1 MMKLEPGVSNPWD
14 SKALEDFLHFLCP
27 ECNYLTKY
35 SDDFL
40 QHSANHPMANDF
52 ILNHQDIMEEDTTNV
67 EDDEEQVEPTEFVDC
82 SVMDGSEAGPED
94 SDSNQQQI
102 LPFPLPLPPSMIK
115 LPPGLSISHTNV
127 SKIKSNTVDSRF
139 SKVNRIP
146 PNKSKKAVTWD
157 EEVEQT
163 WTEFKQYVNYKE
175 DYTAEEII
183 NYLTQT
189 MNARKISVSTMINL
203 KSRLSIAYRNETG
216 RTFQEDFSEVNEYC
230 KSVGIKPNHS
240 KAYHKKKERV
250 YKDFVTSTDKGLNF
264 DEVDL
269 QHYCDTLKNEQMLS
283 FNSAKLNLASIQ
295 HGYQRDT
302 GLDFKAIFPAI
313 NQYIRNL
320 YDKN

>member
-14 SKALEDFLHFLCP
+14 SKSLEDFLHFLCP

-52 ILNHQDIMEEDTTNV
+52 ILNHQDIMEEDNTNV
-67 EDDEEQVEPTEFVDC
+67 DDEEEQVEPTEFVDC
-82 SVMDGSEAGPED
+82 SVMDGSEAPED
-94 SDSNQQQI
+94 SDQPQI
-102 LPFPLPLPPSMIK
+102 LPFPLPLPPSMLK
-115 LPPGLSISHTNV
+115 LPPGLSISHNV
-127 SKIKSNTVDSRF
+127 SKIKNRPTV
-139 SKVNRIP
+139 KRIQ
-146 PNKSKKAVTWD
+146 PNKSKKSVTWD

-163 WTEFKQYVNYKE
+163 WTEFKQYVNHKE
-175 DYTAEEII
+175 DYTAQEII
-183 NYLTQT
+183 NYLIQT

-216 RTFQEDFSEVNEYC
+216 RTFQDDFSEVNEYC
-230 KSVGIKPNHS
+230 KSVGNKPNHS

-250 YKDFVTSTDKGLNF
+250 YKDFVGSTDKGLNF

-269 QHYCDTLKNEQMLS
+269 QNYCDTLKNEQMLS

-302 GLDFKAIFPAI
+302 GLDFKAIFPSI
-313 NQYIRNL
+313 NQYIRTL